1 MSLSQNQRS
10 SNNDPLYQRSTLAY
24 HSVMSHSGQLG
35 KVQKK
40 KVNIQVSLRITAA
53 SLRALVNMSPGKYS
67 GWYAEKI

>member
-40 KVNIQVSLRITAA
+40 VNIQVSLSITAA
-53 SLRALVNMSPGKYS
+53 SLRALVKMSPGKYS